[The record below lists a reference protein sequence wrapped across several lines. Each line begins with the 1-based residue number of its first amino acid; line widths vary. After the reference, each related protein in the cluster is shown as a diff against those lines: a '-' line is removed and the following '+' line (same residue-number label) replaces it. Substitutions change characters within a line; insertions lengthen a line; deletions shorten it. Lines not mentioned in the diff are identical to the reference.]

1 MDCII
6 GNRQLTAGA
15 NSTATKAVMSATV
28 NRLPRWLELP
38 YCAKLRAVAE
48 AFGNGVEAVEV
59 EFSLLHCDDDAFL
72 GISSG

>member
-6 GNRQLTAGA
+6 GNGQFTAGA

-38 YCAKLRAVAE
+38 YCAKHRAVAE